1 MQLVVSIRRILWF
14 VVLMLSW
21 KGLAQ
26 NDSLQFSPAV
36 QNLALKNLPSSFEEE
51 YTYDPNL
58 DLYIYSVKVG
68 EININAPL
76 TLTPEEYLDRMMRKE
91 ALTYMNDKQALLS
104 GDVDDPD
111 QQKNIPMT
119 PSSISISTL
128 SKLEKSISMHHSH

>member
-26 NDSLQFSPAV
+26 NDSLQLSPAI
-36 QNLALKNLPSSFEEE
+36 QNLVLKKLPASFEEE

-58 DLYIYSVKVG
+58 DLYIYTVKVG

-104 GDVDDPD
+104 GDIDDPD
-111 QQKNIPMT
+111 QQKNLLTDLYVRSDMFRR
-119 PSSISISTL
+119 
-128 SKLEKSISMHHSH
+128 

>member
-1 MQLVVSIRRILWF
+1 
-14 VVLMLSW
+14 MLSW

-26 NDSLQFSPAV
+26 NDSLQLSPAV

-58 DLYIYSVKVG
+58 DLYIYTVKVG

-91 ALTYMNDKQALLS
+91 ALTYINDKQALLS
-104 GDVDDPD
+104 ST
-111 QQKNIPMT
+111 KNQ
-119 PSSISISTL
+119 L
-128 SKLEKSISMHHSH
+128 SLVV